1 MASPRTRR
9 VLKELRPVNENN
21 FCFECGANN
30 PQWASVSY
38 GIWICLE
45 CSGKHRGLGVH
56 LSFVRSLTMD
66 KWKDTELSR
75 MEAGGNKK
83 ARDFLESQPD
93 YRPNWSIM
101 EKYNSKA
108 AALLRDKV
116 ATEAEGKDWIYEK
129 SPARN
134 YQPTLVSSSY
144 YGSSSASNISSKGSS
159 SQLASGGNS
168 SYYGGGSDE
177 GGFQNSAKGSNQ
189 SGSDSRY
196 QGFGN
201 PAYQNRPDNMSSQS
215 DLLSGAMTSLSMGW
229 NVLSRS
235 ATSAAEYAKD
245 FTSQAGTKAAELG
258 GAVTEKYNDGGL
270 LGGLTTIAS
279 RATEVGQKSWGGISN
294 LVHSSSMQNFTAP
307 SKGQYEDLGTPD
319 GSKFKSGNQSMS
331 LTANS
336 HNDLDSYSSGNDFCD
351 VPPPSKDKKSPRTK
365 KSSSSGEEG
374 KPRDLGNRP
383 PKSKRGDSGKP
394 KKAREERVETSTPP
408 LISFETPEKGASDMG
423 VSGTGSKSP
432 SPRPSPSTAKSNIKP
447 KSTESKKKEKA
458 WDDDAWAM
466 LNQ

>member
-116 ATEAEGKDWIYEK
+116 VTEAEGKDWVYEK
-129 SPARN
+129 SPA
-134 YQPTLVSSSY
+134 P
-144 YGSSSASNISSKGSS
+144 KGSS

-177 GGFQNSAKGSNQ
+177 GGFQNSSKGSNQ
-189 SGSDSRY
+189 SGGDSRY

-201 PAYQNRPDNMSSQS
+201 PAYQSRPDNMSSQS

-270 LGGLTTIAS
+270 LGGLSTIAS

-351 VPPPSKDKKSPRTK
+351 VPPPTKEKKSPRTK

-374 KPRDLGNRP
+374 KPRDSGNRP
-383 PKSKRGDSGKP
+383 PKAKRGDSGKP
-394 KKAREERVETSTPP
+394 KKPREERVETSPPP
-408 LISFETPEKGASDMG
+408 LISFESAEKETSDMT

-432 SPRPSPSTAKSNIKP
+432 SPRPSPSTAKSSIKSKP
-447 KSTESKKKEKA
+447 TESKKKEKA